1 MFIIS
6 VLPLFNCPGFMVEWY
21 SSAAFG
27 LTGGGAYVLPISFL
41 ASAILIIF
49 SKKKMVSHRIVSL
62 FLLPVLFGSFFHL
75 LSGYQLDPSTN
86 EAIKDLFISGRQCI
100 SGGVLSGG
108 IAIGIS
114 SAISRAGAYLLFILL
129 IIFDIFVSFNIKIQ
143 SVISLIKNCWNFIA
157 DWKSELY
164 DYYEEEDEEYEK
176 RQIEAEKKGQ
186 EIRREKP
193 VKPELPAKPAKK
205 RLKTA
210 KSTFDIPIND
220 NECTQSTSAG
230 TAKPDVSLPFDMP
243 SDAKYE
249 GSIYANVNTKSA
261 DKSSGSFEFSPEF
274 KYDGSIYREENFP
287 ESTESMQDSV
297 DTDNQDENYSNDGY
311 ISEEPLYRT
320 ADSSEAESDDEE
332 VNDTEELYSDKP
344 LIDSYTDTSLQHS
357 CSGEAAA
364 DIQYSDECAKSRI
377 ASEISDFLAEQSVF
391 QSKNILMDNLTNSRT
406 AGRQMPF
413 SQKSSAAASAD
424 TASAKQP
431 EKERSASNTAQN
443 AAAAPIP
450 EEKPYSFPPV
460 DLLAPSAS
468 KPVDC
473 SGELKTN
480 SSRLIDT
487 LSSFNIEAHI
497 VNITRGPSVTRYEI
511 QLNRGVK
518 YSRITSLSE
527 DIALSLG
534 ASNVRI
540 APIPDKM
547 AIGIEVPNTAVE
559 TVYIRDV
566 ISSAEFKR
574 GKSPLT
580 FAVGKDISGMCV
592 AGDISKMPHM
602 LIAGTTG
609 SGKSVCINSM
619 LISLLYKSSPEDL
632 RLIMVDPK
640 MIELG
645 CYNGIPHLL
654 IPVVTDPKKAAGAL
668 GWAVTEM
675 MKRYKLFSEYNV
687 RDLDSYNAVIKNVEG
702 GEKLPRI
709 VIVIDELADL
719 MLVAAHE
726 VEEAVCRIAQ
736 MARAAGMHLII
747 ATQRPS
753 ADVITGLM
761 KANIPSRIAF
771 AVASQIESRI
781 ILDTTGAEKLIGRG
795 DMLFYPLGFGKPL
808 RVQGCL
814 ISSPEV
820 EAVVNFV
827 KQSGTADYS
836 EEVMQQIEK
845 QVSDNDSKNPSCADP
860 DDADDEIMDDAIGVA
875 VEVGSVSVSMLQ
887 RKLKLGYSR
896 AARIV
901 DQMEERGIVGPY
913 EGAKPRAV
921 LISKEQWNE
930 MMMRKSQIS

>member
-1 MFIIS
+1 M
-6 VLPLFNCPGFMVEWY
+6 
-21 SSAAFG
+21 
-27 LTGGGAYVLPISFL
+27 
-41 ASAILIIF
+41 
-49 SKKKMVSHRIVSL
+49 
-62 FLLPVLFGSFFHL
+62 
-75 LSGYQLDPSTN
+75 
-86 EAIKDLFISGRQCI
+86 
-100 SGGVLSGG
+100 
-108 IAIGIS
+108 
-114 SAISRAGAYLLFILL
+114 
-129 IIFDIFVSFNIKIQ
+129 
-143 SVISLIKNCWNFIA
+143 
-157 DWKSELY
+157 
-164 DYYEEEDEEYEK
+164 
-176 RQIEAEKKGQ
+176 
-186 EIRREKP
+186 
-193 VKPELPAKPAKK
+193 
-205 RLKTA
+205 
-210 KSTFDIPIND
+210 
-220 NECTQSTSAG
+220 
-230 TAKPDVSLPFDMP
+230 
-243 SDAKYE
+243 
-249 GSIYANVNTKSA
+249 
-261 DKSSGSFEFSPEF
+261 
-274 KYDGSIYREENFP
+274 
-287 ESTESMQDSV
+287 
-297 DTDNQDENYSNDGY
+297 
-311 ISEEPLYRT
+311 
-320 ADSSEAESDDEE
+320 
-332 VNDTEELYSDKP
+332 
-344 LIDSYTDTSLQHS
+344 
-357 CSGEAAA
+357 
-364 DIQYSDECAKSRI
+364 
-377 ASEISDFLAEQSVF
+377 
-391 QSKNILMDNLTNSRT
+391 
-406 AGRQMPF
+406 
-413 SQKSSAAASAD
+413 
-424 TASAKQP
+424 
-431 EKERSASNTAQN
+431 
-443 AAAAPIP
+443 
-450 EEKPYSFPPV
+450 
-460 DLLAPSAS
+460 
-468 KPVDC
+468 
-473 SGELKTN
+473 
-480 SSRLIDT
+480 
-487 LSSFNIEAHI
+487 SSFNIEAHI
-497 VNITRGPSVTRYEI
+497 INITRGPSVTRYEI

-518 YSRITSLSE
+518 YSKITSLSE

-534 ASNVRI
+534 AANIRI

-547 AIGIEVPNTAVE
+547 AIGIEVPNTTVE

-566 ISSAEFKR
+566 INSAQFKN

-580 FAVGKDISGMCV
+580 FAVGKDISGICV

-675 MKRYKLFSEYNV
+675 MRRYRLFSEHNV
-687 RDLDSYNAVIKNVEG
+687 RDLDSYNAVIKNVEN

-795 DMLFYPLGFGKPL
+795 DMLFYPLGFGKPM

-845 QVSDNDSKNPSCADP
+845 QVSENDSKSIDGSDC
-860 DDADDEIMDDAIGVA
+860 DDDDDELITDAIQVV
-875 VEVGSVSVSMLQ
+875 VEAGSASVSMLQ

-921 LISKEQWNE
+921 LITREQWNE
-930 MMMRKSQIS
+930 MMMRRHSIQ